1 MLALI
6 VGYEGNIAL
15 APPWLSIAYPTHA
28 RAITVRDIYPMI
40 AYKLA
45 LMLLWALL
53 SSLDEFNLEVVPG
66 ATYNWF

>member
-1 MLALI
+1 MLI
-6 VGYEGNIAL
+6 VGYEENIAL
-15 APPWLSIAYPTHA
+15 APPWLSIAHPTYAH
-28 RAITVRDIYPMI
+28 AITVRDIYPMI

-45 LMLLWALL
+45 IMPLLALL